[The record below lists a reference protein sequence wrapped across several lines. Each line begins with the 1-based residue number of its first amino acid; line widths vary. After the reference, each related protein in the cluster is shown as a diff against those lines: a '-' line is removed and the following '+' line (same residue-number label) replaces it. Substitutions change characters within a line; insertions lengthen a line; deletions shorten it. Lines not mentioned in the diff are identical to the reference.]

1 MKRLFCDV
9 ANGQRLGM
17 KMESGCNRTF
27 AAPAKLATSG
37 AADGNLPVRRGA
49 VRLRNDKGAL
59 RMNVGMRVRGGLLAA
74 LITCAVP
81 VVAAT
86 LASMLV
92 SSPVA
97 AQTVDSI
104 QVEGNR
110 RVELETIRSYFKPGP
125 GGKLDQGRIDD
136 GLKAL
141 IETGLFQDVR
151 INQAGGRLVV
161 TVVENPVIG
170 RLAFEGNKKVK
181 DDQLSAEIQSKP
193 RGTLSR
199 PMVQSDAQR
208 IAEIYRHQG
217 RYDVQVTPEIIEQPN
232 NRVDLIFTITEG
244 SKTGVKSVE
253 FVGNSFYSSY
263 RLKDV
268 IKTRESNILS
278 FLGGA
283 DLYDPD
289 RIEADRDLIRR
300 YYLKHGFADVQ
311 VVAAL
316 TEYDPE
322 RKGFLVTFKIEEG
335 QQYRVA
341 TVDFRS
347 SIATLDGDSLRGFSH
362 IFVGSLYNAE
372 ALEKSVEE
380 MQIEASRRGYAFAIV
395 KPRGDRN
402 FDAHTVSITFAIDE
416 GPRTYIERINVRGN
430 TRTRDY
436 VIRREF
442 DISEGD
448 AYNRALVDRAER
460 RLKNLDFFKTVKIT
474 TEPGSSSDRVILIVD
489 LEEKSTGDF
498 SVSGGYST
506 TDGPLAEVSV
516 SERNFLGR
524 GLYAKASV
532 TYGEFARGLT
542 ISLVEPY
549 LLDYRVALGLDMF
562 YREQLA
568 NSYIS
573 YGTKTIGFSPRLGFG
588 LREDLT
594 LQVRYSLYQTTVD
607 LPSYLSNCNNLFPT
621 PGGPTNPAGLP
632 FFPTPNYI
640 NQVDG
645 PGFTA
650 DPTGN
655 AQNGLLPGCLSD
667 GESSLPVRQELASGA
682 TWTSA
687 VGYSLD
693 YNTLDNNKNPTD
705 GLFIDFKQD
714 FAGVGGDVSYIK
726 STIDAK
732 YYAPLVAD
740 VVGLIHV
747 QSGMLNQMGNYGIR
761 MLDNFQMGPNLI
773 RGFAPNGIGPRDLT
787 FFPFTGT
794 GDALGGTKYWGA
806 SAELQMPFWF
816 LPKEVGLKGAI
827 YADAG
832 SLWDYKG
839 PTSWAATGE
848 INGMVPNNNFGKP
861 GQPQFVYCACAMQ
874 FDDSNVVRTS
884 VGVGLIWASP
894 FGPLRFD
901 FAVPITKGKY
911 DVVQEFKFG
920 GGTSF

>member
-1 MKRLFCDV
+1 MMFYSAGV
-9 ANGQRLGM
+9 ADRQRLGT
-17 KMESGCNRTF
+17 KLKFRRNRTF
-27 AAPAKLATSG
+27 AVLAKLSTSG
-37 AADGNLPVRRGA
+37 TTNGILPDRGSA
-49 VRLRNDKGAL
+49 TRPWNDKGAL

-74 LITCAVP
+74 LIMVAMP
-81 VVAAT
+81 VVAT
-86 LASMLV
+86 LGAALV
-92 SSPVA
+92 SSSAV
-97 AQTVDSI
+97 AQTVSTI

-110 RVELETIRSYFKPGP
+110 RVELETIRSYFKSGP
-125 GGKLDQGRIDD
+125 GGRLDQGNIDD

-151 INQAGGRLVV
+151 ISQTGGRLLV

-170 RLAFEGNKKVK
+170 RVAFEGNKKVK
-181 DDQLSAEIQSKP
+181 DEQLSGEIQSKP

-208 IAEIYRHQG
+208 IVEIYRHSG
-217 RYDVQVTPEIIEQPN
+217 RYDVRVNPEIIEQPN
-232 NRVDLIFTITEG
+232 NRVDLVFTITEG
-244 SKTGVKSVE
+244 EKTGVKSIE
-253 FVGNSFYSSY
+253 FIGNNTYSSY
-263 RLKDV
+263 RLKDI
-268 IKTRESNILS
+268 IKTHESNLLS
-278 FLGGA
+278 FLGGG
-283 DLYDPD
+283 DTYDPD
-289 RIEADRDLIRR
+289 RVEADRDLIRR

-316 TEYDPE
+316 TEYDPDK
-322 RKGFLVTFKIEEG
+322 KGFLVTFKIDEG

-341 TVDFRS
+341 SVNFQS
-347 SIATLDGDSLRGFSH
+347 SIATLDGNTLSGFSRVS
-362 IFVGSLYNAE
+362 VGSLYNAE

-395 KPRGDRN
+395 RPRGDRN
-402 FDAHTVSITFAIDE
+402 FEAHTVTITFAIDE

-460 RLKNLDFFKTVKIT
+460 RLKNLDFFKSVKIT
-474 TEPGSSSDRVILIVD
+474 TEPGSSSDRVVLNVD

-506 TDGPLAEVSV
+506 TDGALAEVSI

-524 GLYAKASV
+524 GLFAKASV
-532 TYGEFARGLT
+532 TYGQYARGV
-542 ISLVEPY
+542 SLSFVEPY
-549 LLDYRVALGLDMF
+549 LLDYRVALGLDVF

-568 NSYIS
+568 NNYIS
-573 YGTKTIGFSPRLGFG
+573 YGTKTVGFSPRLGFS
-588 LREDLT
+588 LREDLS
-594 LQVRYSLYQTTVD
+594 LQLRYSLYQQEIS
-607 LPSYLSNCNNLFPT
+607 LPPTLNNCNNIVGPGFNPT
-621 PGGPTNPAGLP
+621 PA
-632 FFPTPNYI
+632 YI
-640 NQVDG
+640 NQVLG
-645 PGFTA
+645 GV

-655 AQNGLLPGCLSD
+655 AQAGLLPGCLAD
-667 GESSLPVRQELASGA
+667 GESSLPVRKELAEGA
-682 TWTSA
+682 EWTSS
-687 VGYSLD
+687 VGYSLT

-705 GLFIDFKQD
+705 GLLVDFRQD
-714 FAGVGGDVSYIK
+714 FAGVGGDVSYLK
-726 STIDAK
+726 SAIDAK
-732 YYAPLVAD
+732 YYTPLVSD
-740 VVGLIHV
+740 IVGLIHL
-747 QSGMLNQMGNYGIR
+747 QGGMLNQVGDNSLR
-761 MLDNFQMGPNLI
+761 MLDQFQMGPNLV

-816 LPKEVGLKGAI
+816 LPKEVGLKGAV

-848 INGMVPNNNFGKP
+848 INGLVNGSP
-861 GQPQFVYCACAMQ
+861 CRCAMV
-874 FDDSNVVRTS
+874 FDDTNVIRTS

-901 FAVPITKGKY
+901 YAIPLTKGRY